1 LSSPSEPPQE
11 LLVGEPIASRD
22 DTPLPELPESLAFRV
37 KTKLLGPPLHSGELD
52 EQRLGIPTAL
62 AVFSSDCISSSAYA
76 TEEILHILIPVVGV
90 YAFSLVVPVTV
101 AILVMLTFLILS
113 YRQTIK
119 EYPTAGGAYMVTR
132 DNFGYKP
139 ALVAGVSLLTG
150 YILTV
155 AVSTSAGIAALTSVF
170 PALRDYNVELALLVV
185 VFIAYLNL
193 RGAKESGKI
202 FMVPTYLFIAA
213 MALMIG
219 LGLVHGWLGGG
230 LDHIKLSDGTVGELL
245 KHPTGTDGV
254 ADLVMKGA
262 GLWVILGAFA
272 SGASALTGVEA
283 ISNGVSAFHKP
294 EWKHAQRTLVIMGAI
309 LGVCFIGLGLLSTM
323 VHPAPYESGSPTV
336 ISQVGKAVFG
346 GGPIGNALYFYLQ
359 ATTLMVLVL
368 GANTSFADFP
378 RLANFAAGDSYMPRQ
393 LMKRGHRLVFSN
405 GIFLLA
411 ACAMVLIIVSGAS
424 VNRLIPFYGIG
435 VFTSFTMSQGGMARH
450 HLHKRERGWQL
461 GLLVNGLGCLMTLT
475 VTLIFLVKFGS
486 QGAWV
491 ILILVPLLVIALV
504 RMNRQYVDEESEL
517 EEEAAELA
525 GRRILPKLTV
535 LVMVDDVNRAT
546 ARALQYG
553 RSLHPSEIRAV
564 HFAIDEQKAKALA
577 EEWTTLGL
585 GRIPLQIV
593 ECSDRRVANAALKV
607 AAGES
612 RMGDREVTVLLPRLE
627 YRRAWHRILHDRTGS
642 EIAQAVDVL
651 PRVNVTF
658 VPYHLKAGRLAKD
671 LSVADV
677 IDTHTTA
684 QVPVVT
690 VGAPTR
696 PKPAFEPEADLDEHL
711 ARLSGRS
718 DAAAEGGI
726 GSVRFRQRVELEG
739 RVQSMRVQ
747 PWSGVA
753 TLEIT
758 LVDPTGSINV
768 VFLGRRTIAGIS
780 AGTRLSVAG
789 VVGSHRGHLAL
800 LNPRYR
806 IIA

>member
-1 LSSPSEPPQE
+1 
-11 LLVGEPIASRD
+11 
-22 DTPLPELPESLAFRV
+22 
-37 KTKLLGPPLHSGELD
+37 
-52 EQRLGIPTAL
+52 
-62 AVFSSDCISSSAYA
+62 
-76 TEEILHILIPVVGV
+76 
-90 YAFSLVVPVTV
+90 
-101 AILVMLTFLILS
+101 
-113 YRQTIK
+113 
-119 EYPTAGGAYMVTR
+119 
-132 DNFGYKP
+132 
-139 ALVAGVSLLTG
+139 
-150 YILTV
+150 
-155 AVSTSAGIAALTSVF
+155 
-170 PALRDYNVELALLVV
+170 
-185 VFIAYLNL
+185 
-193 RGAKESGKI
+193 
-202 FMVPTYLFIAA
+202 
-213 MALMIG
+213 
-219 LGLVHGWLGGG
+219 
-230 LDHIKLSDGTVGELL
+230 
-245 KHPTGTDGV
+245 
-254 ADLVMKGA
+254 
-262 GLWVILGAFA
+262 
-272 SGASALTGVEA
+272 
-283 ISNGVSAFHKP
+283 
-294 EWKHAQRTLVIMGAI
+294 
-309 LGVCFIGLGLLSTM
+309 
-323 VHPAPYESGSPTV
+323 
-336 ISQVGKAVFG
+336 
-346 GGPIGNALYFYLQ
+346 
-359 ATTLMVLVL
+359 
-368 GANTSFADFP
+368 
-378 RLANFAAGDSYMPRQ
+378 
-393 LMKRGHRLVFSN
+393 
-405 GIFLLA
+405 
-411 ACAMVLIIVSGAS
+411 
-424 VNRLIPFYGIG
+424 
-435 VFTSFTMSQGGMARH
+435 
-450 HLHKRERGWQL
+450 
-461 GLLVNGLGCLMTLT
+461 
-475 VTLIFLVKFGS
+475 
-486 QGAWV
+486 
-491 ILILVPLLVIALV
+491 
-504 RMNRQYVDEESEL
+504 
-517 EEEAAELA
+517 
-525 GRRILPKLTV
+525 
-535 LVMVDDVNRAT
+535 
-546 ARALQYG
+546 
-553 RSLHPSEIRAV
+553 V